1 MKDIREGDLHKT
13 VVVEDTV
20 FEIRYGYTSEEERGR
35 WDPVPLYPDF
45 VKIPMF
51 TPDGF
56 PFATVYQDGCR
67 HFREKPLSSGERWC
81 GDCKH
86 FEQCEEYIGIC
97 RCAKKQ
103 PPYTVP
109 RDTAGTNRFTVSDEL
124 AEA

>member
-86 FEQCEEYIGIC
+86 FEQCEEYIAHRKTGAFPENVGS
-97 RCAKKQ
+97 R
-103 PPYTVP
+103 P
-109 RDTAGTNRFTVSDEL
+109 DTPLRTESRPV
-124 AEA
+124 